1 MYFTLYGIHMY
12 TLRKFTIE
20 GTMSENIKI
29 LIVDDEEDIREL
41 LRYNLGKEGY
51 QIETAENGNE
61 AIEKANSFAPHLII
75 LDIMMEGMDGI
86 EVCEALREDEMFNN
100 TLIVFLTARGESFTQ
115 ISALETGGDDF
126 ISKPVKPN
134 VLKSRIKAML
144 RRHPSLA
151 ANQSDNI
158 STYGDLTIDREKFGL
173 TVGEK
178 EISLAKKEFELLDLL
193 LSKPGKVFKRAEILS
208 KVWGREVI
216 VGDRTIDV
224 HVRKLRE
231 KIGDEYI
238 QTMKGVGYKFHF

>member
-1 MYFTLYGIHMY
+1 LYFTLYGVHMY

-29 LIVDDEEDIREL
+29 LIVDDEEDIR
-41 LRYNLGKEGY
+41 
-51 QIETAENGNE
+51 
-61 AIEKANSFAPHLII
+61 
-75 LDIMMEGMDGI
+75 D
-86 EVCEALREDEMFNN
+86 NN

-178 EISLAKKEFELLDLL
+178 EISLAKKEFYHACMD
-193 LSKPGKVFKRAEILS
+193 GTDGYFVFYL
-208 KVWGREVI
+208 V
-216 VGDRTIDV
+216 
-224 HVRKLRE
+224 
-231 KIGDEYI
+231 
-238 QTMKGVGYKFHF
+238 FF